1 MSKRETKE
9 GRRRIPRL
17 AASFSWSVPCAPSVQ
32 DESLVESLP
41 SVTANEESEEAASG
55 VELDCDATASDSLE
69 LLSEQLESD
78 ECVDVDNPENLV
90 IHPIRCAAVSNCVL
104 KMLLKCHPNVQS
116 STKTLAA
123 FIVEKVIEDCSDNAG
138 EKYEVVAIGTG
149 ETCYSGWICFDGRL
163 LHDCHAVVV
172 ARRAL
177 QRTQP
182 TFWTCSSSFLLVIVF
197 LGYLGSVGRLLFA
210 KLLELVQRQ
219 RYLYKQLLLFCSS
232 DPVGLEK
239 CIFCKSSENDF
250 LSLRQNIF
258 FHLYLSNAP
267 KGAAQSIF
275 MDTVPYR
282 NPKMTLHIHSKGC
295 LIPAVSCPPSVTAT
309 HVCCMS
315 ASDKLSRWMV
325 LGVQGALLSHF
336 INPLYI
342 TSIVLSD
349 QLHALHAI
357 RKAVNQRV
365 DESLNEKLPA
375 PFTAQQVHF
384 FHCIEEEAEEVN
396 PLHKELSINWCQ
408 GDKTV
413 EIVDGATGKITEYSP
428 FKNGIN
434 TASRLCKAAMFCS
447 FQHLAREMERLELL
461 KWSTYHEAKMRAK
474 RYQQAKDIMKYHFR
488 FTGAGPWP
496 QKHFVD
502 NFSK

>member
-1 MSKRETKE
+1 MSKWETKE
-9 GRRRIPRL
+9 RRRIPRL
-17 AASFSWSVPCAPSVQ
+17 AASLSWSVPCAPSVQ
-32 DESLVESLP
+32 DKSSVESPP
-41 SVTANEESEEAASG
+41 SVTANEESEESLVQAASG
-55 VELDCDATASDSLE
+55 VELDCDATASD
-69 LLSEQLESD
+69 LSNLHSEKSESE
-78 ECVDVDNPENLV
+78 ECVNADNPAQTPEVTTSGAKAKVLSMKARRVLTENLV
-90 IHPIRCAAVSNCVL
+90 IHPIRCAAVSNCIL
-104 KMLLKCHPNVQS
+104 KMLLKCHPNLQS

-138 EKYEVVAIGTG
+138 EKYEVVALGTG
-149 ETCYSGWICFDGRL
+149 ETCYSGWLCFDGRL

-177 QRTQP
+177 
-182 TFWTCSSSFLLVIVF
+182 
-197 LGYLGSVGRLLFA
+197 
-210 KLLELVQRQ
+210 Q

-250 LSLRQNIF
+250 LSLKQNIF
-258 FHLYLSNAP
+258 FHLYLSSAP
-267 KGAAQSIF
+267 KGAAQSTF
-275 MDTVPYR
+275 MDSVPYR
-282 NPKMTLHIHSKGC
+282 NPEMRLNINSKGG
-295 LIPAVSCPPSVTAT
+295 LIPAASCPPSVTAT

-365 DESLNEKLPA
+365 DETLNEKLPA
-375 PFTAQQVHF
+375 PFVAQQAHF
-384 FHCIEEEAEEVN
+384 FHCFEEGAEEDK

-413 EIVDGATGKITEYSP
+413 EVVDGATGKITEYSP
-428 FKNGIN
+428 FKNGVN

-474 RYQQAKDIMKYHFR
+474 GYQRAKDVMKYHFR

>member
-1 MSKRETKE
+1 MKT
-9 GRRRIPRL
+9 PR
-17 AASFSWSVPCAPSVQ
+17 VP
-32 DESLVESLP
+32 
-41 SVTANEESEEAASG
+41 T
-55 VELDCDATASDSLE
+55 
-69 LLSEQLESD
+69 
-78 ECVDVDNPENLV
+78 ENLV

-177 QRTQP
+177 
-182 TFWTCSSSFLLVIVF
+182 
-197 LGYLGSVGRLLFA
+197 
-210 KLLELVQRQ
+210 Q

-375 PFTAQQVHF
+375 PFAAQQVHF
-384 FHCIEEEAEEVN
+384 FHCIEEGAEEVN